1 MGAARRCL
9 SPESNDYYI
18 AAEELPALEA
28 LRLGCGAGW
37 RRWLAPARLPAMS
50 GKDDDCVKVVVRC
63 RPMNRKEIED
73 GRERVVD
80 MNLKTNQVQVRNPKQ
95 AGDASKPFTFDKIYD
110 WNSMQEPV
118 FEETARPWKS
128 I

>member
-1 MGAARRCL
+1 MPGKAA
-9 SPESNDYYI
+9 
-18 AAEELPALEA
+18 
-28 LRLGCGAGW
+28 
-37 RRWLAPARLPAMS
+37 
-50 GKDDDCVKVVVRC
+50 KDDDCVKVVVRC

-118 FEETARPWKS
+118 FEETARPIIDQVIGGARPCRRFRLPS
-128 I
+128 TASAAPLCSLDAARHLRARA

>member
-1 MGAARRCL
+1 MPGKAA
-9 SPESNDYYI
+9 
-18 AAEELPALEA
+18 
-28 LRLGCGAGW
+28 
-37 RRWLAPARLPAMS
+37 
-50 GKDDDCVKVVVRC
+50 KDDDCVKVVVRC

-118 FEETARPWKS
+118 FEETARPIIDQVIGGARPCPAS
-128 I
+128 RSRRCSAVPSLATGPL